1 LRGGLRSRAV
11 IGLCLVD
18 LTLFGVA
25 GRANW
30 MAAWIFTALFA
41 VYLACGA
48 AYFVRRSPRLLE
60 ERLRRSDSV
69 PKWDR
74 ALIRI
79 YRVLLPA
86 LFAAAA
92 LDAGRFRWSHV
103 PLAMQIFGLTGVLA
117 AFAVIWWCTAS
128 NPFLSSR
135 VRLQADR
142 GHQVVQDGPYRFV
155 RHPMYAS
162 LIVLMFG
169 TALLL
174 GSWLAILR
182 AALIAV
188 LVGIR
193 AARED
198 RFLAERLAGY
208 AAYAARVPSR
218 LVPGFW

>member
-1 LRGGLRSRAV
+1 
-11 IGLCLVD
+11 
-18 LTLFGVA
+18 
-25 GRANW
+25 
-30 MAAWIFTALFA
+30 
-41 VYLACGA
+41 
-48 AYFVRRSPRLLE
+48 
-60 ERLRRSDSV
+60 
-69 PKWDR
+69 
-74 ALIRI
+74 
-79 YRVLLPA
+79 
-86 LFAAAA
+86 
-92 LDAGRFRWSHV
+92 
-103 PLAMQIFGLTGVLA
+103 MQIFGLTGVLA

-162 LIVLMFG
+162 LIVLMFC